1 MKYTLST
8 VIRVP
13 REKVWE
19 LMTDPGNMKHW
30 QPGFISMELLEG
42 KPGEAGSKT
51 RLRYKMGKR
60 EIEMIETITR
70 REAPEIFDGTYETK
84 GVWNGQNNRFE
95 VVDENSTRW
104 VSESE
109 FRMSGFMKLIGW
121 LFPASFKK
129 QSQLYLDYFKA
140 FAEEGKSVAG

>member
-19 LMTDPGNMKHW
+19 LMTDPENMKHW

-70 REAPEIFDGTYETK
+70 REAPEIFDGTYEAN
-84 GVWNGQNNRFE
+84 GVWNGQNNRLE

-121 LFPASFKK
+121 LFPGSFKK